1 MPRRALPLLLMLAA
15 ALAAPAATPRFD
27 SRADIE
33 ARLASRPLD
42 PVEGVW
48 RFPESGAVVAI
59 ESTRA
64 LTQADAEGSP
74 DEFTMTVVRAPR
86 RSIIPGTVMGTLRAT
101 AEAGVYR
108 ASLMTDTDGGSSL
121 VKPRKMELRLDDTR
135 SRLTFRRVGSRIS
148 LSPRILIPYLWRAGV
163 KITAREESPEGC
175 IKLYPPTGAPP
186 QRPVYL

>member
-1 MPRRALPLLLMLAA
+1 MRATAALLLTVLPATT
-15 ALAAPAATPRFD
+15 AAPASPYD
-27 SRADIE
+27 SRRDVE

-59 ESTRA
+59 ESDYPLPRPD
-64 LTQADAEGSP
+64 ADGTP
-74 DEFTMTVVRAPR
+74 DAFTMVIIRAPR
-86 RSIIPGTVMGTLRAT
+86 RSILPGTVMGRFTAT
-101 AEAGVYR
+101 AEAGVYKGT
-108 ASLMTDTDGGSSL
+108 LMTDHDGGTSL
-121 VKPRKMELRLDDTR
+121 LKPRKVELRLDPGQ
-135 SRLTFRRVGSRIS
+135 SRLTFRQLGSKIS

-163 KITAREESPEGC
+163 RITTREDPPEGC